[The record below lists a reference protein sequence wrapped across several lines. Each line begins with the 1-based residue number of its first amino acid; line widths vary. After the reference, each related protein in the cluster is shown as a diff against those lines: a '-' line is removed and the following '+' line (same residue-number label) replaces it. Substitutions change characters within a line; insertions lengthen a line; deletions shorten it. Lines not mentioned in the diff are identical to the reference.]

1 MKRAWIAAAVGV
13 VVVAAASVYVPL
25 NFLRP
30 GVERALGRGLGRRVE
45 IANVY
50 LTAIP
55 TPGFSLDGVTIAE
68 DPRAGI
74 EPFAYVQTLEAR
86 VAPLGLLR
94 GRLNFSSLRFGD
106 ASLNLVKTDAGPW
119 NFQFFFDGA
128 AARVSAAAGVASASA
143 PAQLPSIKMRAGRV
157 NFKFAQTKSVLFFD
171 DADVDVSPGGGGSME
186 LRFSGVP
193 SRTDR
198 SAQNFGHFFLRGTS
212 VPSAQ
217 GQKMNLNV
225 ELEPSAL
232 DAVAHLFAP
241 GGYAAPGVVA
251 LEAQITGVA
260 SRLAVTGELQLDQR
274 GGRTRLPYRGTLDLA
289 GQTLDLESAAQ
300 ALAVPLSIHLH
311 AADLLSS
318 PQWEATAEFN
328 HASLAA
334 FLNAARRAG
343 APLPEKLSGE
353 GAVSGSVNYRPIGGL
368 SGDIEVRD
376 LSLSMPGAPAV
387 KAAVAAISIGGNTI
401 SAGPAKVS
409 VGEDE
414 SADVG
419 VNYGIGGSGLDL
431 KITTRDLDVADLHS
445 LGLGEVPLL
454 DQISQGS
461 WRGWAR
467 YRKPP
472 SAEGVWS
479 GEYELRDARVAV
491 DGLADSVRIQSASVS
506 AYAAR
511 VSVTRLKARA
521 GTVEFTGDYRW
532 DPDAASPHQFHLQ
545 VANADLPELAR
556 LWKPTLARG
565 EGFLARTLRF
575 GAAAPAP
582 DWLAQRQAQ
591 GTLTIQALTAGD
603 YTLSAKTAR
612 VLWDGLAVTISGI
625 EASLRDDAQLKDGAQ
640 LRDDAP
646 LKDDAKLDDA
656 TLAGDLRMDLSGP
669 APRFRFDGK
678 LEDFAYK
685 GGNLDFAGRIESA
698 GLGLALLSNVHA
710 EGSLRGRGI
719 LFSPEAEFRSVTG
732 RFEMKMAQGGP
743 HWKLSDLDLIQGG
756 ETYSGEGTTQPDG
769 RLVLELA
776 SRGRQV
782 RYTGTMFA
790 LAPQP

>member
-1 MKRAWIAAAVGV
+1 MKRVWITGAVV
-13 VVVAAASVYVPL
+13 LAVIAAASVYVPL

-30 GVERALGRGLGRRVE
+30 GVERVLGRGLGRRVE
-45 IANVY
+45 IGNVY
-50 LTAIP
+50 LTPFPA
-55 TPGFSLDGVTIAE
+55 PGFSLEGVTIHE

-86 VAPLGLLR
+86 LAPLGLLR
-94 GRLNFSSLRFGD
+94 GRLNFSSLRFAD

-119 NFQFFFDGA
+119 NFQFFLSGGAAGAGA
-128 AARVSAAAGVASASA
+128 AAGGASGPPSAE
-143 PAQLPSIKMRAGRV
+143 LPSIKMRAGRV
-157 NFKFAQTKSVLFFD
+157 NFKFGQTKSVLFFD

-217 GQKMNLNV
+217 GQQMDLKV

-251 LEAQITGVA
+251 IQAQITGVA
-260 SRLAVTGELQLDQR
+260 SHLAFTGELQLDQR

-289 GQTLDLESAAQ
+289 SQVLDLESAAQ
-300 ALAVPLSIHLH
+300 APNVPFSIHLH
-311 AADLLSS
+311 AVDLLSS
-318 PQWEATAEFN
+318 PQWEATAEF
-328 HASLAA
+328 HEAPLAA
-334 FLNAARRAG
+334 FLNTARRMG

-353 GAVSGSVNYRPIGGL
+353 GAVLGSVNYRPSRGL

-376 LSLSMPGAPAV
+376 LSLSMPGAPVV
-387 KAAVAAISIGGNTI
+387 KAAAAAISIGGNTI
-401 SAGPAKVS
+401 SAGPANVS

-414 SADVG
+414 IAEVE
-419 VNYGIGGSGLDL
+419 VNYGLGHSGLDL
-431 KITTRDLDVADLHS
+431 KITTRDLAVADLHS

-454 DQISQGS
+454 DQISRGS
-461 WRGWAR
+461 WQGWVR

-472 SAEGVWS
+472 SAEGVWT
-479 GEYELRDARVAV
+479 GEYELRNARVAIV
-491 DGLADSVRIQSASVS
+491 GLADSVRIQSASVS
-506 AYAAR
+506 AYAQR
-511 VSVTRLKARA
+511 VSVTRLTARA
-521 GTVEFTGDYRW
+521 GNIEFTGDYRW

-545 VANADLPELAR
+545 VAGADLQELAR
-556 LWKPTLARG
+556 LWQPTLARG

-575 GAAAPAP
+575 GGPAPAP
-582 DWLAQRQAQ
+582 DWLTQRQAQ
-591 GTLTIQALTAGD
+591 GTLTIQALSAGD
-603 YTLSAKTAR
+603 YTLSVETAR
-612 VLWDGLAVTISGI
+612 VLWDGLAVTVSGI
-625 EASLRDDAQLKDGAQ
+625 EAKLDGA
-640 LRDDAP
+640 R
-646 LKDDAKLDDA
+646 
-656 TLAGDLRMDLSGP
+656 LAGDLTVDLSGA
-669 APRFRFDGK
+669 APRYRFEGK

-685 GGNLDFAGRIESA
+685 GGNLDFSGELESA
-698 GLGLALLSNVHA
+698 GLGLDLLSSVHA

-732 RFEMKMAQGGP
+732 RFEMKMTQGESR
-743 HWKLSDLDLIQGG
+743 WKLSDLDLIQGG

-790 LAPQP
+790 LVPQP

>member
-1 MKRAWIAAAVGV
+1 MKRGWIAVAACVA
-13 VVVAAASVYVPL
+13 VAAAASLYVPL

-30 GVERALGRGLGRRVE
+30 GVERVLGRGLGRRVE
-45 IANVY
+45 IENVY
-50 LTAIP
+50 LTAFP
-55 TPGFSLDGVTIAE
+55 APGFSLDGVTIHE

-119 NFQFFFDGA
+119 NFQFFLNGA
-128 AARVSAAAGVASASA
+128 ATEVANGST
-143 PAQLPSIKMRAGRV
+143 PVELPSIKMRAGRV
-157 NFKFAQTKSVLFFD
+157 NFKFGQTKSVLFFN

-198 SAQNFGHFFLRGTS
+198 PAQNFGHFFLRGTS

-217 GQKMNLNV
+217 GQNMNLNV

-251 LEAQITGVA
+251 LQAQITGAA
-260 SRLAVTGELQLDQR
+260 SRLAVIGELQLDQR

-289 GQTLDLESAAQ
+289 RQTLDLESAAQ
-300 ALAVPLSIHLH
+300 APNVPLSIHLH
-311 AADLLSS
+311 AADLLSA
-318 PQWEATAEFN
+318 PHWEASAEFN
-328 HASLAA
+328 QAPLAT
-334 FLNAARRAG
+334 FVSAARRMG
-343 APLPEKLSGE
+343 APLPEKLSSE
-353 GAVSGSVNYRPIGGL
+353 GAVSGSVNYRPGAGL
-368 SGDIEVRD
+368 SGDVEVRE

-387 KAAVAAISIGGNTI
+387 KAALVAISIGGNTI
-401 SAGPAKVS
+401 SSGPAKVS

-414 SADVG
+414 SAEVE
-419 VNYGIGGSGLDL
+419 VNYGLGSAAFLGSGLDL
-431 KITTRDLDVADLHS
+431 KITTRELEAADLHS
-445 LGLGEVPLL
+445 LGLGDVPLL
-454 DQISQGS
+454 DQISRGS

-479 GEYELRDARVAV
+479 GEYELRNARVAV
-491 DGLADSVRIQSASVS
+491 DGLADSVRIQSASVR
-506 AYAAR
+506 AFGER
-511 VSVTRLKARA
+511 VSVTGLKARA
-521 GTVEFTGDYRW
+521 GAIEFAGDYRW

-556 LWKPTLARG
+556 LWQPTLARG

-575 GAAAPAP
+575 GGPAPAP
-582 DWLAQRQAQ
+582 DWLTQRQAQ
-591 GTLTIQALTAGD
+591 GTLTIQALSAGD
-603 YTLSAKTAR
+603 YTLSAETAR

-625 EASLRDDAQLKDGAQ
+625 DARLEN
-640 LRDDAP
+640 
-646 LKDDAKLDDA
+646 DAKLDTA
-656 TLAGDLRMDLSGP
+656 TLAGDLSVDLTGP
-669 APRFRFDGK
+669 APRYRFEGT

-685 GGNLDFAGRIESA
+685 GGNLDFSGKIESA
-698 GLGLALLSNVHA
+698 GLGLELLSNVHA

-732 RFEMKMAQGGP
+732 RFEMKMVQGEP
-743 HWKLSDLDLIQGG
+743 RWKLSDLDLIQGG
-756 ETYSGEGTTQPDG
+756 ETYSGAGTTQPDG

-790 LAPQP
+790 LVPQP

>member
-1 MKRAWIAAAVGV
+1 MRRIWIAAAGV
-13 VVVAAASVYVPL
+13 ALVAAASVYVPL

-30 GVERALGRGLGRRVE
+30 GVERVLGRGLGRRVE
-45 IANVY
+45 IGNVY
-50 LTAIP
+50 LTAFP
-55 TPGFSLDGVTIAE
+55 APGFSLDGVTIHE

-106 ASLNLVKTDAGPW
+106 ASLNLVKTDEGPW
-119 NFQFFFDGA
+119 NFQFFLDGA
-128 AARVSAAAGVASASA
+128 AAGASAATGGAGRSG
-143 PAQLPSIKMRAGRV
+143 PAELPSIKMRAGRV
-157 NFKFAQTKSVLFFD
+157 NFKFGQTKSVLFFD
-171 DADVDVSPGGGGSME
+171 DADVDVFPGGGGSME

-212 VPSAQ
+212 TPSTQ
-217 GQKMNLNV
+217 GQKMDLNV

-232 DAVAHLFAP
+232 DAVGHLFAP
-241 GGYAAPGVVA
+241 GGYAAPGIVA
-251 LEAQITGVA
+251 LQAQITGVA

-289 GQTLDLESAAQ
+289 GQTLDLENAVQ
-300 ALAVPLSIHLH
+300 APNLPLSLHLH
-311 AADLLSS
+311 ASNLLSS
-318 PQWEATAEFN
+318 PQWEAAAEF
-328 HASLAA
+328 HQAPLSA
-334 FLNAARRAG
+334 FLDTARRMG
-343 APLPEKLSGE
+343 APLPEKLTGE
-353 GAVSGSVNYRPIGGL
+353 AAVSGSLHYRPSGGL
-368 SGDIEVRD
+368 VGDVEVRD

-387 KAAVAAISIGGNTI
+387 KALVAAISIGGNTI

-409 VGEDE
+409 LGDDE
-414 SADVG
+414 TADVEG
-419 VNYGIGGSGLDL
+419 NYGLGTSGFDL
-431 KITTRDLDVADLHS
+431 KITTRDMDVADLHS
-445 LGLGEVPLL
+445 LGLGDVPLL

-479 GEYELRDARVAV
+479 GEYELRNARVAI
-491 DGLADSVRIQSASVS
+491 DGLADSVRIQSASVI
-506 AYAAR
+506 AYAER

-521 GTVEFTGDYRW
+521 GAIEFTGDYRW

-545 VANADLPELAR
+545 VETADFQELAR

-575 GAAAPAP
+575 GATAPAP
-582 DWLAQRQAQ
+582 DWLTQRQAQ
-591 GTLTIQALTAGD
+591 GTLTIKALNAGD
-603 YTLSAKTAR
+603 YTLSAAPAR
-612 VLWDGLAVTISGI
+612 VLWDGLAMTISGVVARL
-625 EASLRDDAQLKDGAQ
+625 EDNARLENGSQLE
-640 LRDDAP
+640 
-646 LKDDAKLDDA
+646 DA
-656 TLAGDLRMDLSGP
+656 TLAGDLNVDLAGP
-669 APRFRFDGK
+669 APRYRFEGK

-685 GGNLDFAGRIESA
+685 GGNLDFNGKIESA
-698 GLGLALLSNVHA
+698 GLGLDLLLNAHA

-719 LFSPEAEFRSVTG
+719 LFSPEVEFRSVTG
-732 RFEMKMAQGGP
+732 RFEMKMAQGEP
-743 HWKLSDLDLIQGG
+743 RWKLSDLDLIQGG

-782 RYTGTMFA
+782 RYTGTIFA
-790 LAPQP
+790 LIPQP

>member
-1 MKRAWIAAAVGV
+1 MKRAWIAAAAGV
-13 VVVAAASVYVPL
+13 VIVAAASMYVPL

-30 GVERALGRGLGRRVE
+30 GIERAMGRGLGRRVE
-45 IANVY
+45 VDNVY
-50 LTAIP
+50 LEALP
-55 TPGFSLDGVTIAE
+55 APGFSLDGVTIHE

-106 ASLNLVKTDAGPW
+106 ASLNLVKTDEGPW
-119 NFQFFFDGA
+119 NFQFFLNGA
-128 AARVSAAAGVASASA
+128 VAGAAGVPA
-143 PAQLPSIKMRAGRV
+143 PAELPSIKMRAGRV
-157 NFKFAQTKSVLFFD
+157 NFKFGQTKSVLFFD

-198 SAQNFGHFFLRGTS
+198 AAQNFGHFFLRGTS

-217 GQKMNLNV
+217 GQKMDLKV

-260 SRLAVTGELQLDQR
+260 SHLAVTGELQLDQR

-289 GQTLDLESAAQ
+289 RQTLDLQTAAQ
-300 ALAVPLSIHLH
+300 APALPLSIHLH
-311 AADLLSS
+311 AADLLSA
-318 PQWEATAEFN
+318 PHWEASADFN
-328 HASLAA
+328 QAPLAA
-334 FLNAARRAG
+334 FLGAARRMG
-343 APLPEKLSGE
+343 ASLPEKLSGE
-353 GAVSGSVNYRPIGGL
+353 GAVSGSVNYRPGGGL
-368 SGDIEVRD
+368 SGDVEVRD

-387 KAAVAAISIGGNTI
+387 KAAVAAVSIGGNTI

-409 VGEDE
+409 VGDDE
-414 SADVG
+414 TADVE
-419 VNYGIGGSGLDL
+419 VNYGLGTSIFDL
-431 KITTRDLDVADLHS
+431 KITTRDMDVADLHS
-445 LGLGEVPLL
+445 LGLGDVPLL

-479 GEYELRDARVAV
+479 GEYELRNAKVTV

-506 AYAAR
+506 AYAER

-521 GTVEFTGDYRW
+521 GAIEFTGDYRW

-545 VANADLPELAR
+545 IANADLPELAR
-556 LWKPTLARG
+556 LWQPTLARG

-575 GAAAPAP
+575 GGAAPAP
-582 DWLAQRQAQ
+582 DWLTQRQAQ
-591 GTLTIQALTAGD
+591 GTLAIKALGAGD
-603 YTLSAKTAR
+603 YILSAETAR
-612 VLWDGLAVTISGI
+612 VLWDGLTVTISGI
-625 EASLRDDAQLKDGAQ
+625 GARLENAQLK
-640 LRDDAP
+640 
-646 LKDDAKLDDA
+646 DDA
-656 TLAGDLRMDLSGP
+656 TLAGDLRVDLSGP
-669 APRFRFDGK
+669 APRYRFEGK

-685 GGNLDFAGRIESA
+685 GGSLDFSGKIESA
-698 GLGLALLSNVHA
+698 GLGPGLLSNVRA

-732 RFEMKMAQGGP
+732 RFEMKMAQGEP
-743 HWKLSDLDLIQGG
+743 RWKLSDLDLIQGG

-769 RLVLELA
+769 RLILELA

>member
-1 MKRAWIAAAVGV
+1 MKRAWIAPAAVAAV
-13 VVVAAASVYVPL
+13 TAAASLYVPL

-50 LTAIP
+50 LAAFP
-55 TPGFSLDGVTIAE
+55 APGLSLDGVTIHE

-86 VAPLGLLR
+86 LALLELSR

-106 ASLNLVKTDAGPW
+106 ASLNLVKTDEGPW
-119 NFQFFFDGA
+119 NFQFFLDRAPAGA
-128 AARVSAAAGVASASA
+128 ARGST
-143 PAQLPSIKMRAGRV
+143 PAELPSIKMRSGRV
-157 NFKFAQTKSVLFFD
+157 NFKFGQTKSVLFFD

-198 SAQNFGHFFLRGTS
+198 SAQNFGHFFLRGTT
-212 VPSAQ
+212 VPAAQ
-217 GQKMNLNV
+217 GQKMDLRV

-260 SRLAVTGELQLDQR
+260 SRLAVTGELQFDQR

-289 GQTLDLESAAQ
+289 RQTLDLGSAAQ
-300 ALAVPLSIHLH
+300 APNLPLSIHFH

-318 PQWEATAEFN
+318 PQWEATVECNQAP
-328 HASLAA
+328 LAA
-334 FLNAARRAG
+334 FLSAARRMG
-343 APLPEKLSGE
+343 APLPEKLLGE
-353 GAVSGSVNYRPIGGL
+353 GTVSGSVDYRPRGGL
-368 SGDIEVRD
+368 SGDVEVRD
-376 LSLSMPGAPAV
+376 LSLSIPSAPVV
-387 KAAVAAISIGGNTI
+387 KAAVAAISIGGNII

-414 SADVG
+414 TAEVG
-419 VNYGIGGSGLDL
+419 LNYGVGGAGLDL

-472 SAEGVWS
+472 AAEGVWS
-479 GEYELRDARVAV
+479 GEYELRNARVAV
-491 DGLADSVRIQSASVS
+491 DGLADFVRIQSASVS
-506 AYAAR
+506 AYGPR
-511 VSVTRLKARA
+511 VSVTRLKAKA
-521 GTVEFTGDYRW
+521 GAVEFSGDYRW

-545 VANADLPELAR
+545 VETAELHELAR

-575 GAAAPAP
+575 GASAPAP

-591 GTLTIQALTAGD
+591 GTLTIQALNAGD
-603 YTLSAKTAR
+603 YTLSAETAR
-612 VLWDGLAVTISGI
+612 VLWDGLAVTISGV
-625 EASLRDDAQLKDGAQ
+625 E
-640 LRDDAP
+640 
-646 LKDDAKLDDA
+646 AKLEDA
-656 TLAGDLRMDLSGP
+656 TLAGDLRVDLSGP
-669 APRFRFDGK
+669 APRYRFEGK

-685 GGNLDFAGRIESA
+685 GGNLDFSGKIESA
-698 GLGLALLSNVHA
+698 GLGLDLLSNVHA

-732 RFEMKMAQGGP
+732 RFEMKMAQGEP
-743 HWKLSDLDLIQGG
+743 RWKLSDLDLIQGA

-790 LAPQP
+790 LVPQP

>member
-1 MKRAWIAAAVGV
+1 MKRVWITGAVV
-13 VVVAAASVYVPL
+13 LAVVAAASVYVPL

-45 IANVY
+45 IGNVY
-50 LTAIP
+50 LAALP
-55 TPGFSLDGVTIAE
+55 APGFSLDGVTIHE

-74 EPFAYVQTLEAR
+74 EPFAYVQSLDAR
-86 VAPLGLLR
+86 VAWLGLLR

-106 ASLNLVKTDAGPW
+106 ASLNLVKTDEGPW
-119 NFQFFFDGA
+119 NFQFFLNDVAAGAGA
-128 AARVSAAAGVASASA
+128 A
-143 PAQLPSIKMRAGRV
+143 PAELPSIKMRAGRV
-157 NFKFAQTKSVLFFD
+157 NFKFGQTKSVLFFD
-171 DADVDVSPGGGGSME
+171 DADVDFSLGGGGSME
-186 LRFSGVP
+186 LRFSGAP

-198 SAQNFGHFFLRGTS
+198 SAHNFGHFFLRGTS

-217 GQKMNLNV
+217 GQKLNLSV

-251 LEAQITGVA
+251 LQAQITGVA
-260 SRLAVTGELQLDQR
+260 SHLAVTGELQLDQR

-289 GQTLDLESAAQ
+289 NQTLDLESAAQ
-300 ALAVPLSIHLH
+300 APNVPLSIHLH
-311 AADLLSS
+311 AANLLSS
-318 PQWEATAEFN
+318 PEWEASAEFN
-328 HASLAA
+328 QAPLATFVSA
-334 FLNAARRAG
+334 GRRMG

-353 GAVSGSVNYRPIGGL
+353 GAVSGSLNYRANGGV
-368 SGDIEVRD
+368 SGDVEVRD

-414 SADVG
+414 SAEVG
-419 VNYGIGGSGLDL
+419 VNYGIGGPGLGSGLDL
-431 KITTRDLDVADLHS
+431 KITTRDMDVADLHS
-445 LGLGEVPLL
+445 LGLGDVPLL
-454 DQISQGS
+454 DQISRGS

-472 SAEGVWS
+472 LAEGVWS
-479 GEYELRDARVAV
+479 GEYELRNARVAV
-491 DGLADSVRIQSASVS
+491 DGLADSVRIESASVS
-506 AYAAR
+506 AFAER
-511 VSVTRLKARA
+511 VSVTRLTASA
-521 GTVEFTGDYRW
+521 GAIEFTGDYRW

-575 GAAAPAP
+575 GGSAPAP
-582 DWLAQRQAQ
+582 DWLTQRQAQ
-591 GTLTIQALTAGD
+591 GTLTIQALSAGD
-603 YTLSAKTAR
+603 YTLSAETAR

-625 EASLRDDAQLKDGAQ
+625 EA
-640 LRDDAP
+640 
-646 LKDDAKLDDA
+646 KLDDA
-656 TLAGDLRMDLSGP
+656 TLAGDLRVDLSGP
-669 APRFRFDGK
+669 APRYSFEGK

-685 GGNLDFAGRIESA
+685 GGNLDFNGKIESA
-698 GLGLALLSNVHA
+698 GRGLDLLSNVRA
-710 EGSLRGRGI
+710 EGALRGRGI

-732 RFEMKMAQGGP
+732 RFEMKMAQGEP
-743 HWKLSDLDLIQGG
+743 RWKLSDLDLIQGG

>member
-1 MKRAWIAAAVGV
+1 MKRAWIAATAGV
-13 VVVAAASVYVPL
+13 AIVAAASMYVPL
-25 NFLRP
+25 NFLRH
-30 GVERALGRGLGRRVE
+30 GIERALGRGLGRRVE
-45 IANVY
+45 IDNVY
-50 LTAIP
+50 LEALP
-55 TPGFSLDGVTIAE
+55 APGFSLDGVTIHE

-74 EPFAYVQTLEAR
+74 EPFAYVQTLQAR

-94 GRLNFSSLRFGD
+94 GRLNFSSLRLED
-106 ASLNLVKTDAGPW
+106 ASLNLVKTDEGPW
-119 NFQFFFDGA
+119 NFQFFLNGA
-128 AARVSAAAGVASASA
+128 VAGAGVAAGAAGGSA
-143 PAQLPSIKMRAGRV
+143 PAELPSIKMRAGRV
-157 NFKFAQTKSVLFFD
+157 NFKFGQTKSVLFFD
-171 DADVDVSPGGGGSME
+171 DADVDVSLGGGGSME

-217 GQKMNLNV
+217 GQKMDLNV

-289 GQTLDLESAAQ
+289 RQTLELETAAQ
-300 ALAVPLSIHLH
+300 APALPVSIHLH

-318 PQWEATAEFN
+318 PEWEASADFN
-328 HASLAA
+328 QAPLAA
-334 FLNAARRAG
+334 FLGAARRMG
-343 APLPEKLSGE
+343 ASLPEKLSGE
-353 GAVSGSVNYRPIGGL
+353 GSVSGSVNYRPGGGL
-368 SGDIEVRD
+368 SGDVEVRD
-376 LSLSMPGAPAV
+376 LSLSMTGAPAV
-387 KAAVAAISIGGNTI
+387 KAAVAAVSIGGNTI

-409 VGEDE
+409 VGDDE
-414 SADVG
+414 TADVE
-419 VNYGIGGSGLDL
+419 VNYGLGTSSFDL
-431 KITTRDLDVADLHS
+431 KITTRDMDVADLHS
-445 LGLGEVPLL
+445 LGLGDVPLL
-454 DQISQGS
+454 DQISEGS

-479 GEYELRDARVAV
+479 GEYELRSAKVTV
-491 DGLADSVRIQSASVS
+491 EGLTDSVRIQSASVS
-506 AYAAR
+506 AYAQR
-511 VSVTRLKARA
+511 VSVARLKASA
-521 GTVEFTGDYRW
+521 GAIEFTGDYRW

-545 VANADLPELAR
+545 LANADLQELAR
-556 LWKPTLARG
+556 LWQPTMARG

-575 GAAAPAP
+575 GGAAPAP
-582 DWLAQRQAQ
+582 DWLTQRQAQ
-591 GTLTIQALTAGD
+591 GTLTIRALSAGD
-603 YTLSAKTAR
+603 YTLSAETAR
-612 VLWDGLAVTISGI
+612 VLWDGLTVTISGI
-625 EASLRDDAQLKDGAQ
+625 DARLEKDAQLKDE
-640 LRDDAP
+640 
-646 LKDDAKLDDA
+646 A
-656 TLAGDLRMDLSGP
+656 TLAGDLRVDLSGP
-669 APRFRFDGK
+669 APRYRFEGK

-685 GGNLDFAGRIESA
+685 GGNLDFSGKIESA
-698 GLGLALLSNVHA
+698 GLGLDLLSKVHA

-732 RFEMKMAQGGP
+732 RFEMKMAQGEP
-743 HWKLSDLDLIQGG
+743 RWKLSDLDLIQGG

>member
-1 MKRAWIAAAVGV
+1 MKRAWIAAAVV
-13 VVVAAASVYVPL
+13 VALVAAAAVYVPL

-50 LTAIP
+50 LAAFLA
-55 TPGFSLDGVTIAE
+55 PGLSLDGVTIHE

-86 VAPLGLLR
+86 LAPLGLLR

-106 ASLNLVKTDAGPW
+106 ASLNLVKTAEGPW
-119 NFQFFFDGA
+119 NFQFFLDRASAGAGTSAGA
-128 AARVSAAAGVASASA
+128 ASGPARTL
-143 PAQLPSIKMRAGRV
+143 LPSIKMRSGRV
-157 NFKFAQTKSVLFFD
+157 NFKFGQTKSVLFFD

-232 DAVAHLFAP
+232 DAVAHLFTP
-241 GGYAAPGVVA
+241 GGYAAPGVVS
-251 LEAQITGVA
+251 LQAQITGVA
-260 SRLAVTGELQLDQR
+260 SHLAVTGELQLDQR
-274 GGRTRLPYRGTLDLA
+274 GGRTRLPYRGALDLA
-289 GQTLDLESAAQ
+289 GQTLDLESAVQ
-300 ALAVPLSIHLH
+300 TPNLPLSIHLH

-318 PQWEATAEFN
+318 PQWEAAADF
-328 HASLAA
+328 HQSPLSA
-334 FLNAARRAG
+334 FLNAARRMG
-343 APLPEKLSGE
+343 ARLPEKLSGE
-353 GAVSGSVNYRPIGGL
+353 GAVSGTLNYRPRGGL

-376 LSLSMPGAPAV
+376 LSLSIPGAPAV
-387 KAAVAAISIGGNTI
+387 KAGVAAVSIGGNII

-414 SADVG
+414 TADVE
-419 VNYGIGGSGLDL
+419 VNYGLGETGLDL
-431 KITTRDLDVADLHS
+431 KITTRDLDVAELHS
-445 LGLGEVPLL
+445 LGLDEVPLL
-454 DQISQGS
+454 DQISRGS

-467 YRKPP
+467 YRRPP

-479 GEYELRDARVAV
+479 GEYELRNAWVAV
-491 DGLADSVRIQSASVS
+491 DGLAGSVRIQSASVS
-506 AYAAR
+506 AYGPR

-521 GTVEFTGDYRW
+521 GAVEITGDYRW
-532 DPDAASPHQFHLQ
+532 DPDAASPHQFHLR
-545 VANADLPELAR
+545 AETADLQELAR
-556 LWKPTLARG
+556 LWEPTLARG

-575 GAAAPAP
+575 GASAPAP

-591 GTLTIQALTAGD
+591 GTLTIETLNAGD
-603 YTLSAKTAR
+603 YSVSAQTAR
-612 VLWDGLAVTISGI
+612 VLWDGLVVTISGVT
-625 EASLRDDAQLKDGAQ
+625 AQLKD
-640 LRDDAP
+640 DAR
-646 LKDDAKLDDA
+646 LEDA
-656 TLAGDLRMDLSGP
+656 TLAGDLRVDLSGP
-669 APRFRFDGK
+669 APHYRFDGK

-685 GGNLDFAGRIESA
+685 GGNLDFSGKIESA
-698 GLGLALLSNVHA
+698 GLGLVLLSNVHA

-719 LFSPEAEFRSVTG
+719 LFSQEAEFRSVTG
-732 RFEMKMAQGGP
+732 RFEMKMAQGEP
-743 HWKLSDLDLIQGG
+743 RWKLSDLDLMQGG

-790 LAPQP
+790 LVPQP

>member
-1 MKRAWIAAAVGV
+1 MKRVWITGAVV
-13 VVVAAASVYVPL
+13 LAVVAAASVYVPL

-30 GVERALGRGLGRRVE
+30 GVERALGRGLGRRVD
-45 IANVY
+45 IDNVY
-50 LTAIP
+50 LTALP
-55 TPGFSLDGVTIAE
+55 APGFSLDGVTIHE

-74 EPFAYVQTLEAR
+74 EPFAYVQTLDAR

-106 ASLNLVKTDAGPW
+106 ATLNLVKTDEGPW
-119 NFQFFFDGA
+119 NFQFFLDGA
-128 AARVSAAAGVASASA
+128 VGGAVSSSA
-143 PAQLPSIKMRAGRV
+143 PAELPSIKMRAGRV
-157 NFKFAQTKSVLFFD
+157 NFKFGQTKSVLFFD

-198 SAQNFGHFFLRGTS
+198 SAQNFGHFYLRGTS

-217 GQKMNLNV
+217 GQKLNLSV

-251 LEAQITGVA
+251 LQAQITGVA
-260 SRLAVTGELQLDQR
+260 SHLAVTGELQFDQR
-274 GGRTRLPYRGTLDLA
+274 GGRTRLPYRGMLDLA
-289 GQTLDLESAAQ
+289 SQTLDLESAAQ
-300 ALAVPLSIHLH
+300 APNVPLSIHLH
-311 AADLLSS
+311 AVNLFSS
-318 PQWEATAEFN
+318 PQWEAAADFN
-328 HASLAA
+328 QAPLATFVSA
-334 FLNAARRAG
+334 GRRMG
-343 APLPEKLSGE
+343 VPLPEKLSGE
-353 GAVSGSVNYRPIGGL
+353 GAVSGSLNYRANGGL
-368 SGDIEVRD
+368 SGDVEVRD

-387 KAAVAAISIGGNTI
+387 KAAVAAISIGGNII

-409 VGEDE
+409 VGEDG
-414 SADVG
+414 SAEVG
-419 VNYGIGGSGLDL
+419 VNYGIGGPGLGSGLDL
-431 KITTRDLDVADLHS
+431 KITTRDMDVADLHS
-445 LGLGEVPLL
+445 LGLGDVPLL
-454 DQISQGS
+454 DQISRGS

-479 GEYELRDARVAV
+479 GEYELRNARVAV
-491 DGLADSVRIQSASVS
+491 DGLADPARIQSASVS
-506 AYAAR
+506 AFAER
-511 VSVTRLKARA
+511 VSVTRLKASA
-521 GTVEFTGDYRW
+521 GAIEFTGDYRW

-545 VANADLPELAR
+545 VANADLQELAR

-575 GAAAPAP
+575 GASAPAP
-582 DWLAQRQAQ
+582 DWLTQRQAQ
-591 GTLTIQALTAGD
+591 GTLTIQALSAGD
-603 YTLSAKTAR
+603 YTLSAETAR
-612 VLWDGLAVTISGI
+612 VLWDGLAVTVSGI
-625 EASLRDDAQLKDGAQ
+625 E
-640 LRDDAP
+640 
-646 LKDDAKLDDA
+646 AKLDDA
-656 TLAGDLRMDLSGP
+656 ALAGDLRVDLSGP
-669 APRFRFDGK
+669 APRLRFDGK

-685 GGNLDFAGRIESA
+685 GGNLDFSGKIESA
-698 GLGLALLSNVHA
+698 GLGLDLLSNAHA

-732 RFEMKMAQGGP
+732 RFEMKMAQGEP
-743 HWKLSDLDLIQGG
+743 RWKLSDLDLTQGG

-790 LAPQP
+790 LVPQP

>member
-1 MKRAWIAAAVGV
+1 MKRAWITAALAVAVTAAA
-13 VVVAAASVYVPL
+13 AVYVPL

-50 LTAIP
+50 LAAFP
-55 TPGFSLDGVTIAE
+55 APGLSLDGVTIHE

-86 VAPLGLLR
+86 LAPLGLLR

-106 ASLNLVKTDAGPW
+106 ATLNLVKTDEGPW
-119 NFQFFFDGA
+119 NFQFFLDRA
-128 AARVSAAAGVASASA
+128 ASGVARGST
-143 PAQLPSIKMRAGRV
+143 PAELPSIKMRSGRV
-157 NFKFAQTKSVLFFD
+157 NFKFGQTKSVLFFD
-171 DADVDVSPGGGGSME
+171 DADVDVSPGGGGTME

-212 VPSAQ
+212 VASAQ
-217 GQKMNLNV
+217 GQKMNLSV

-251 LEAQITGVA
+251 LEAQIGGVA
-260 SRLAVTGELQLDQR
+260 SHLAVTGELQLDQR

-289 GQTLDLESAAQ
+289 SQTLDLETAPQ
-300 ALAVPLSIHLH
+300 APSVPLSIHLH
-311 AADLLSS
+311 AADLLSA
-318 PQWEATAEFN
+318 PHWEATADFRQ
-328 HASLAA
+328 APLAD
-334 FLNAARRAG
+334 FINAGRRMG

-353 GAVSGSVNYRPIGGL
+353 GAVSGSVNYRPSGGL
-368 SGDIEVRD
+368 SGDVEVRD
-376 LSLSMPGAPAV
+376 LALSMPGAPVV
-387 KAAVAAISIGGNTI
+387 KAVVAAISIGGNVI

-414 SADVG
+414 SAEVG
-419 VNYGIGGSGLDL
+419 LNYGVAGAGLDL
-431 KITTRDLDVADLHS
+431 KITTRELAIADLYS
-445 LGLGEVPLL
+445 LGLEDVPLL
-454 DQISQGS
+454 DQISRGS
-461 WRGWAR
+461 WRGWVR

-472 SAEGVWS
+472 AAEGVWS
-479 GEYELRDARVAV
+479 GEYELRNARVTV
-491 DGLADSVRIQSASVS
+491 DGLADSVRIQSALVS
-506 AYAAR
+506 AYGPR
-511 VSVTRLKARA
+511 ISVTRLKASA
-521 GTVEFTGDYRW
+521 GAVEFTGDYRW
-532 DPDAASPHQFHLQ
+532 DPDAASPHQFHFL
-545 VANADLPELAR
+545 VANADLQELAR
-556 LWKPTLARG
+556 LWQPTLARG

-575 GAAAPAP
+575 GASAPAP

-591 GTLTIQALTAGD
+591 GTLTIQALGAGD
-603 YTLSAKTAR
+603 YTLSAETAR

-625 EASLRDDAQLKDGAQ
+625 EG
-640 LRDDAP
+640 
-646 LKDDAKLDDA
+646 KLEDA
-656 TLAGDLRMDLSGP
+656 TLAGDLRVDLSGP
-669 APRFRFDGK
+669 APRYRFEGK

-685 GGNLDFAGRIESA
+685 GGNLDFSGKIESA
-698 GLGLALLSNVHA
+698 GLGLDLWSNLRA

-732 RFEMKMAQGGP
+732 RFEMKMAQGEP
-743 HWKLSDLDLIQGG
+743 RWKLSDLDLIQGG
-756 ETYSGEGTTQPDG
+756 ETYSGEGTNQPDG

-790 LAPQP
+790 LVPQP

>member
-1 MKRAWIAAAVGV
+1 MKRAWIAGTA
-13 VVVAAASVYVPL
+13 VVAVVGAASVYVPL

-30 GVERALGRGLGRRVE
+30 GIERALGRGLGRRVE

-50 LTAIP
+50 LAALP
-55 TPGFSLDGVTIAE
+55 TPGFSLDGVTIHE

-86 VAPLGLLR
+86 LAPLGLLR

-106 ASLNLVKTDAGPW
+106 ASLNLVKTDEGPW
-119 NFQFFFDGA
+119 NFQFFLD
-128 AARVSAAAGVASASA
+128 RAAAGFASGSA
-143 PAQLPSIKMRAGRV
+143 PTGLPSIKMRSGRV
-157 NFKFAQTKSVLFFD
+157 NFKFGQTKSVLFFD
-171 DADVDVSPGGGGSME
+171 DADVDVSPGGGSME

-212 VPSAQ
+212 APSAQ
-217 GQKMNLNV
+217 GQQMDLRV

-251 LEAQITGVA
+251 LQAQITGVA
-260 SRLAVTGELQLDQR
+260 SHLAVTGELQLDQR

-289 GQTLDLESAAQ
+289 RQTLDLESAAQ
-300 ALAVPLSIHLH
+300 APNVPLSIHLH

-318 PQWEATAEFN
+318 PQWEAAAEFN
-328 HASLAA
+328 RAPLAA
-334 FLNAARRAG
+334 FLSAARRMG

-353 GAVSGSVNYRPIGGL
+353 GAVSGSVNYRPSGGL
-368 SGDIEVRD
+368 SGDVEVRD

-387 KAAVAAISIGGNTI
+387 KAAVAAVSIGGNI
-401 SAGPAKVS
+401 VSAGPAKVS

-414 SADVG
+414 TAEVG
-419 VNYGIGGSGLDL
+419 LNYGLGNSGLDL
-431 KITTRDLDVADLHS
+431 KITTRDMDVADLHS

-454 DQISQGS
+454 DRISQGS
-461 WRGWAR
+461 WRGSAR
-467 YRKPP
+467 YRQPP

-479 GEYELRDARVAV
+479 GEYELRNARVAV
-491 DGLADSVRIQSASVS
+491 DGLADPVRIQSASVS
-506 AYAAR
+506 AYGPR

-521 GTVEFTGDYRW
+521 GAIEFTGDYRW

-545 VANADLPELAR
+545 VENADLQELVR

-575 GAAAPAP
+575 GASAPAP
-582 DWLAQRQAQ
+582 DWLTQRQAQ
-591 GTLTIQALTAGD
+591 GTLTIQALNAGD
-603 YTLSAKTAR
+603 YTLSAETAR

-625 EASLRDDAQLKDGAQ
+625 TAQ
-640 LRDDAP
+640 
-646 LKDDAKLDDA
+646 LKDDAKLEDA
-656 TLAGDLRMDLSGP
+656 TLAGDLTLDVSGP
-669 APRFRFDGK
+669 APRYRFDGK

-685 GGNLDFAGRIESA
+685 GGSLDFSGKIESA
-698 GLGLALLSNVHA
+698 GLGLDLLSNVRA

-732 RFEMKMAQGGP
+732 RFEMKMAQEEP
-743 HWKLSDLDLIQGG
+743 RWKLSDLDLIQGG

-790 LAPQP
+790 LVPQP

>member
-1 MKRAWIAAAVGV
+1 MKRIWIAAV
-13 VVVAAASVYVPL
+13 VSVAVVAGASVYVPL

-30 GVERALGRGLGRRVE
+30 GVERVLGRGLGRRVE
-45 IANVY
+45 IGNVY
-50 LTAIP
+50 LKAFP
-55 TPGFSLDGVTIAE
+55 APGFSLEGVTIHE

-94 GRLNFSSLRFGD
+94 GRMNLSSLRFGD
-106 ASLNLVKTDAGPW
+106 ASLNLVKTDEGPW
-119 NFQFFFDGA
+119 NFQFFLAGA
-128 AARVSAAAGVASASA
+128 AAGADAAAGGASGPPSA
-143 PAQLPSIKMRAGRV
+143 ELPSIKMRAGRV
-157 NFKFAQTKSVLFFD
+157 NFKFGQTKSVLFFD

-217 GQKMNLNV
+217 GHKMDLNV

-251 LEAQITGVA
+251 LQAQITGVA

-289 GQTLDLESAAQ
+289 SQTLDLESAAQ
-300 ALAVPLSIHLH
+300 APNVPLSIHLH

-318 PQWEATAEFN
+318 PQWEATAEF
-328 HASLAA
+328 HEAPLAA
-334 FLNAARRAG
+334 FFSAARRVG
-343 APLPEKLSGE
+343 GPLPEKLSGE
-353 GAVSGSVNYRPIGGL
+353 GEVSGSVNYRRSRGL

-387 KAAVAAISIGGNTI
+387 KAVVAAISIGGNTI
-401 SAGPAKVS
+401 SAGPARVS

-414 SADVG
+414 TADVE
-419 VNYGIGGSGLDL
+419 VNYGLGYSGLDL
-431 KITTRDLDVADLHS
+431 KITSRELDVADLHG

-454 DQISQGS
+454 DQISRGS
-461 WRGWAR
+461 WRGWTR

-479 GEYELRDARVAV
+479 GEYDLRNAWVAI

-506 AYAAR
+506 AYAER
-511 VSVTRLKARA
+511 VSVSRLKASA
-521 GTVEFTGDYRW
+521 GAVEFTGDYRW

-545 VANADLPELAR
+545 VETADLQELAR
-556 LWKPTLARG
+556 LWQPTLARG

-575 GAAAPAP
+575 GGPAPAP
-582 DWLAQRQAQ
+582 NWLTQRQAQ
-591 GTLTIQALTAGD
+591 GTLTVQALNAGD
-603 YTLSAKTAR
+603 YILSAKTAR

-625 EASLRDDAQLKDGAQ
+625 DSQLQYGAR
-640 LRDDAP
+640 LER
-646 LKDDAKLDDA
+646 A
-656 TLAGDLRMDLSGP
+656 TLAGDLTVDLSGA
-669 APRFRFDGK
+669 APRYRFEGK
-678 LEDFAYK
+678 LDDFAYK
-685 GGNLDFAGRIESA
+685 GGDLDFSGKIESA
-698 GLGLALLSNVHA
+698 GLGLDLLSRVHA

-719 LFSPEAEFRSVTG
+719 LFSPEAEFRSVSG
-732 RFEMKMAQGGP
+732 RFEMKMAQGEAR
-743 HWKLSDLDLIQGG
+743 WKLSDLDLIQGG

-790 LAPQP
+790 LVPQP

>member
-1 MKRAWIAAAVGV
+1 MKRGWIAAAATVAV
-13 VVVAAASVYVPL
+13 AAAASVYVPL

-30 GVERALGRGLGRRVE
+30 SVERVLGRGLGRRVE
-45 IANVY
+45 IGNVY
-50 LTAIP
+50 LTAFP
-55 TPGFSLDGVTIAE
+55 APGFSLDGVTIHE

-86 VAPLGLLR
+86 VAPLGLWR
-94 GRLNFSSLRFGD
+94 GRLRFSSLRFGD

-119 NFQFFFDGA
+119 NFQYFLDRAAAGAGA
-128 AARVSAAAGVASASA
+128 AAGTE
-143 PAQLPSIKMRAGRV
+143 LPSIKMRAGRV
-157 NFKFAQTKSVLFFD
+157 NFKFGQTKSVLFFN

-212 VPSAQ
+212 EPSPQ
-217 GQKMNLNV
+217 GQKMDLNV

-289 GQTLDLESAAQ
+289 RQTLDLESAAQ
-300 ALAVPLSIHLH
+300 SPNIPLAIHLH
-311 AADLLSS
+311 AADLLSA
-318 PQWEATAEFN
+318 PQWEVSAEFN
-328 HASLAA
+328 QAPLAT
-334 FLNAARRAG
+334 FVSAARRMG

-353 GAVSGSVNYRPIGGL
+353 GAVSGSVIYRPGAGL
-368 SGDIEVRD
+368 SGDVEVRD
-376 LSLSMPGAPAV
+376 LSLAMPGAPAV
-387 KAAVAAISIGGNTI
+387 KAALAAISIGENTI

-414 SADVG
+414 TADVE
-419 VNYGIGGSGLDL
+419 VDYGLGRTGLDL
-431 KITTRDLDVADLHS
+431 KITTRELDVADLHS

-472 SAEGVWS
+472 SADGVWS
-479 GEYELRDARVAV
+479 GEYELRNARVAV

-506 AYAAR
+506 AFAER
-511 VSVTRLKARA
+511 VSVTGLKARA
-521 GTVEFTGDYRW
+521 GAIEFTGDYRW

-545 VANADLPELAR
+545 VANAELQELAR
-556 LWKPTLARG
+556 LWQPTLARG

-575 GAAAPAP
+575 GGPAPAP
-582 DWLAQRQAQ
+582 DWLTQRQAQ
-591 GTLTIQALTAGD
+591 GTLTIKALNAGD
-603 YTLSAKTAR
+603 YTLSAETAR
-612 VLWDGLAVTISGI
+612 VLWDGLTVTISGV
-625 EASLRDDAQLKDGAQ
+625 DARLEN
-640 LRDDAP
+640 
-646 LKDDAKLDDA
+646 DAKLEGA
-656 TLAGDLRMDLSGP
+656 TLSGDLNVDLTGP
-669 APRFRFDGK
+669 APRYRLEGK

-685 GGNLDFAGRIESA
+685 GGNLDFNGKIESA
-698 GLGLALLSNVHA
+698 GLGLDLLSNVHA

-732 RFEMKMAQGGP
+732 RFEMKMAEGEP
-743 HWKLSDLDLIQGG
+743 RWKLSDLDLIQGG

-790 LAPQP
+790 LVPQP

>member
-1 MKRAWIAAAVGV
+1 MKRVWITGAVV
-13 VVVAAASVYVPL
+13 LAVVAAASVYVPL

-45 IANVY
+45 IGNVY
-50 LTAIP
+50 LAALP
-55 TPGFSLDGVTIAE
+55 APGFSLDGVTIHE

-74 EPFAYVQTLEAR
+74 EPFAYVQSLDAR
-86 VAPLGLLR
+86 VAWLGLLR

-106 ASLNLVKTDAGPW
+106 ASLNLVKTDEGPW
-119 NFQFFFDGA
+119 NFQFFLNDVAAGAGA
-128 AARVSAAAGVASASA
+128 A
-143 PAQLPSIKMRAGRV
+143 PAELPSIKMRAGRV
-157 NFKFAQTKSVLFFD
+157 NFKFGQTKSVLFFD
-171 DADVDVSPGGGGSME
+171 DADVDFSLGGGGSME
-186 LRFSGVP
+186 LRFSGAP

-198 SAQNFGHFFLRGTS
+198 SAHNFGHFFLRGTS

-217 GQKMNLNV
+217 GQKLNLSV

-251 LEAQITGVA
+251 LQAQITGVA
-260 SRLAVTGELQLDQR
+260 SHLAVTGELQLDQR

-289 GQTLDLESAAQ
+289 NQTLDLESAAQ
-300 ALAVPLSIHLH
+300 APNVPLSIHLH
-311 AADLLSS
+311 AANLLSS
-318 PQWEATAEFN
+318 PEWEASAEFN
-328 HASLAA
+328 QAPLATFVSA
-334 FLNAARRAG
+334 GRRMG

-353 GAVSGSVNYRPIGGL
+353 GAVSGSLNYRANGGV
-368 SGDIEVRD
+368 SGDVEVRD

-414 SADVG
+414 SAEVG
-419 VNYGIGGSGLDL
+419 VNYGIGGPGLGSGLDL
-431 KITTRDLDVADLHS
+431 KITTRDMDVADLHS
-445 LGLGEVPLL
+445 LGLGDVPLL
-454 DQISQGS
+454 DQISRGS

-472 SAEGVWS
+472 LAEGVWS
-479 GEYELRDARVAV
+479 GEYELRNARVAV
-491 DGLADSVRIQSASVS
+491 DGLADPVRIQSASVS
-506 AYAAR
+506 AFAER
-511 VSVTRLKARA
+511 VSVTRLTASA
-521 GTVEFTGDYRW
+521 GAIEFTGDYRW

-575 GAAAPAP
+575 GGSAPAP
-582 DWLAQRQAQ
+582 DWLTQRQAQ
-591 GTLTIQALTAGD
+591 GTLTIQALSAGD
-603 YTLSAKTAR
+603 YTLSAETAR

-625 EASLRDDAQLKDGAQ
+625 EA
-640 LRDDAP
+640 
-646 LKDDAKLDDA
+646 KLDDA
-656 TLAGDLRMDLSGP
+656 TLAGDLRVDLSGP
-669 APRFRFDGK
+669 APRYSFEGK

-685 GGNLDFAGRIESA
+685 GGNLDFNGKIESA
-698 GLGLALLSNVHA
+698 GRGLDLLSNVRA
-710 EGSLRGRGI
+710 EGALRGRGI

-732 RFEMKMAQGGP
+732 RFEMKMAQGEP
-743 HWKLSDLDLIQGG
+743 RWKLSDLDLIQGG

>member
-1 MKRAWIAAAVGV
+1 MKRAWIAAAAGV
-13 VVVAAASVYVPL
+13 VIVAAASMYVPL

-30 GVERALGRGLGRRVE
+30 GIERAMGRGLGRRVE
-45 IANVY
+45 VDNVY
-50 LTAIP
+50 LEALP
-55 TPGFSLDGVTIAE
+55 APGFSLDGVTIHE

-106 ASLNLVKTDAGPW
+106 ASLNLVKTDEGPW
-119 NFQFFFDGA
+119 NFQFFLNGAVAGA
-128 AARVSAAAGVASASA
+128 AGGSA
-143 PAQLPSIKMRAGRV
+143 PAELPSIKMRAGRV
-157 NFKFAQTKSVLFFD
+157 NFKFGQTKSVLFFD

-198 SAQNFGHFFLRGTS
+198 AAQNFGHFFLRGTS

-217 GQKMNLNV
+217 GQKMDLKV

-260 SRLAVTGELQLDQR
+260 SHLAVTGELQLDQR

-289 GQTLDLESAAQ
+289 RQTLDLQTAAQ
-300 ALAVPLSIHLH
+300 APALPLSIHLH
-311 AADLLSS
+311 AADLLSA
-318 PQWEATAEFN
+318 PHWEASADFN
-328 HASLAA
+328 QAPLAA
-334 FLNAARRAG
+334 FLGAARRMG
-343 APLPEKLSGE
+343 ASLPEKLSGE
-353 GAVSGSVNYRPIGGL
+353 GAVSGSVNYRPGGGL
-368 SGDIEVRD
+368 SGDVEVRD

-387 KAAVAAISIGGNTI
+387 KAAVAAVSIGGNTI

-409 VGEDE
+409 VGDDE
-414 SADVG
+414 TADVE
-419 VNYGIGGSGLDL
+419 VNYGLGTSIFDL
-431 KITTRDLDVADLHS
+431 KITTRDMDVADLHS
-445 LGLGEVPLL
+445 LGLGDVPLL

-479 GEYELRDARVAV
+479 GEYELRNAKVTV

-506 AYAAR
+506 AYAER

-521 GTVEFTGDYRW
+521 GAIEFTGDYRW
-532 DPDAASPHQFHLQ
+532 DPDAASPHLFHLQ
-545 VANADLPELAR
+545 IANADLPELAR
-556 LWKPTLARG
+556 LWQPTLARG

-575 GAAAPAP
+575 GGAAPAP
-582 DWLAQRQAQ
+582 DWLTQRQAQ
-591 GTLTIQALTAGD
+591 GTLAIKALGAGD
-603 YTLSAKTAR
+603 YILSAETAR
-612 VLWDGLAVTISGI
+612 VLWDGLTVTISGI
-625 EASLRDDAQLKDGAQ
+625 GARLENAQLK
-640 LRDDAP
+640 
-646 LKDDAKLDDA
+646 DDA
-656 TLAGDLRMDLSGP
+656 TLAGDLRVDLSGP
-669 APRFRFDGK
+669 APRYRFEGK

-685 GGNLDFAGRIESA
+685 GGSLDFSGKIESA
-698 GLGLALLSNVHA
+698 GLGPGLLSNVRA

-732 RFEMKMAQGGP
+732 RFEMKMAQGEP
-743 HWKLSDLDLIQGG
+743 RWKLSDLDLIQGG

-769 RLVLELA
+769 RLILELA

>member
-1 MKRAWIAAAVGV
+1 MKRAWIIGAVV
-13 VVVAAASVYVPL
+13 VAVVAAASVYVPL

-30 GVERALGRGLGRRVE
+30 GVERALGRGLGRRVD
-45 IANVY
+45 IDNVY
-50 LTAIP
+50 LTALP
-55 TPGFSLDGVTIAE
+55 APGFSLDGVTIHE

-74 EPFAYVQTLEAR
+74 EPFAYVQTLDAR

-106 ASLNLVKTDAGPW
+106 ATLNLVKTDEGPW
-119 NFQFFFDGA
+119 NFQFFLDGA
-128 AARVSAAAGVASASA
+128 AAGAGAVGGVASSSAAAE
-143 PAQLPSIKMRAGRV
+143 LPSIKMRAGRV
-157 NFKFAQTKSVLFFD
+157 NFKFGQTKSVLFFD

-186 LRFSGVP
+186 LRFSGAP

-198 SAQNFGHFFLRGTS
+198 SAQNFGHFYLRGTS

-217 GQKMNLNV
+217 GQKLNLSV

-241 GGYAAPGVVA
+241 GGYSAPGVVA
-251 LEAQITGVA
+251 LQAQITGVA
-260 SRLAVTGELQLDQR
+260 SHLAVMGELQLDQR
-274 GGRTRLPYRGTLDLA
+274 GGRTRVPYRGTLDLA
-289 GQTLDLESAAQ
+289 SQTLDLESMAQ
-300 ALAVPLSIHLH
+300 APNVPLSIHLR
-311 AADLLSS
+311 AVNLFSS
-318 PQWEATAEFN
+318 PQWEAAAEFN
-328 HASLAA
+328 QAPLATFVSAS
-334 FLNAARRAG
+334 RRMG
-343 APLPEKLSGE
+343 VPLPEKLSGE
-353 GAVSGSVNYRPIGGL
+353 GAVSGSLNYRANGGL
-368 SGDIEVRD
+368 SGDVEVRD

-387 KAAVAAISIGGNTI
+387 KAAVAAISIGGNII

-414 SADVG
+414 SAEVG
-419 VNYGIGGSGLDL
+419 LNYGIGGPGLGSGLDL
-431 KITTRDLDVADLHS
+431 KITTRDMDVADLHS
-445 LGLGEVPLL
+445 LGLGDVPLL
-454 DQISQGS
+454 DQISRGS

-472 SAEGVWS
+472 LAEGIWS
-479 GEYELRDARVAV
+479 GEYELRNAKVAV
-491 DGLADSVRIQSASVS
+491 DGLADPVRIESASVS
-506 AYAAR
+506 AFAER
-511 VSVTRLKARA
+511 VSVTRLKASA
-521 GTVEFTGDYRW
+521 GAIEFTGDYRW

-545 VANADLPELAR
+545 VANADLAELAR

-575 GAAAPAP
+575 GASAPAP
-582 DWLAQRQAQ
+582 DWLTQRQAH
-591 GTLTIQALTAGD
+591 GTLTIQALSAGD
-603 YTLSAKTAR
+603 YTLSAGTAR

-625 EASLRDDAQLKDGAQ
+625 EAKLGDDAQLKDAV
-640 LRDDAP
+640 RV
-646 LKDDAKLDDA
+646 DDA
-656 TLAGDLRMDLSGP
+656 TLAGDLRVDLSGP
-669 APRFRFDGK
+669 APRLRFDGK

-685 GGNLDFAGRIESA
+685 GGNLDFSGKIESA
-698 GLGLALLSNVHA
+698 GLGLDLLSNVHA
-710 EGSLRGRGI
+710 GGSLRGRGI

-732 RFEMKMAQGGP
+732 RFEMKMALGEP
-743 HWKLSDLDLIQGG
+743 RWKLSDLDLTQGG

-790 LAPQP
+790 LVPQP

>member
-1 MKRAWIAAAVGV
+1 MKRIWIAAAVSV
-13 VVVAAASVYVPL
+13 AVVAAASMYVPL

-30 GVERALGRGLGRRVE
+30 GVERVLGRGLGRRVE
-45 IANVY
+45 IGNVY
-50 LTAIP
+50 LTAFP
-55 TPGFSLDGVTIAE
+55 APGFSLEGVTIHE

-94 GRLNFSSLRFGD
+94 GRVNFSSLRFGD
-106 ASLNLVKTDAGPW
+106 ASLNLVKTDEGPW
-119 NFQFFFDGA
+119 NFQSFL
-128 AARVSAAAGVASASA
+128 ARAAAGGASGPPSVE
-143 PAQLPSIKMRAGRV
+143 LPSIKMRAGRV
-157 NFKFAQTKSVLFFD
+157 NFKFGQTKSVLFFD

-198 SAQNFGHFFLRGTS
+198 SAQNFGHFFLRGAS
-212 VPSAQ
+212 APSAQ
-217 GQKMNLNV
+217 GQKMDLNV
-225 ELEPSAL
+225 QLEPSAL

-251 LEAQITGVA
+251 LQAQITGVA
-260 SRLAVTGELQLDQR
+260 SRFALTGELQLDQR
-274 GGRTRLPYRGTLDLA
+274 GGRTRLPYRGALDLA
-289 GQTLDLESAAQ
+289 SQTLDLESAAR
-300 ALAVPLSIHLH
+300 APNEPLSIRLH

-318 PQWEATAEFN
+318 PQWEATAEF
-328 HASLAA
+328 HETPLAI
-334 FLNAARRAG
+334 FLSAARRLG
-343 APLPEKLSGE
+343 ALLPEKLSGE
-353 GAVSGSVNYRPIGGL
+353 GALSGSVNYRRSGGL
-368 SGDIEVRD
+368 SGDIEVRG

-387 KAAVAAISIGGNTI
+387 KAVVAAISIGGNII

-414 SADVG
+414 IADVEL
-419 VNYGIGGSGLDL
+419 NYGLGYSGLGYSGLDL

-445 LGLGEVPLL
+445 LGLGDVPLL
-454 DQISQGS
+454 DQISRGS

-467 YRKPP
+467 YRKRP
-472 SAEGVWS
+472 SVEGVWS
-479 GEYELRDARVAV
+479 GEYELRNAWVAI

-506 AYAAR
+506 AYSQR
-511 VSVTRLKARA
+511 VSVARLTGRA
-521 GTVEFTGDYRW
+521 GNIEFTGDYRW

-545 VANADLPELAR
+545 VETADLQELAR
-556 LWKPTLARG
+556 LWAPTLARG

-575 GAAAPAP
+575 GGPAPAP
-582 DWLAQRQAQ
+582 DWLTQRQAQ
-591 GTLTIQALTAGD
+591 GTLAIQALNVGD

-612 VLWDGLAVTISGI
+612 LLWDGLAVTISGI
-625 EASLRDDAQLKDGAQ
+625 DARLEN
-640 LRDDAP
+640 
-646 LKDDAKLDDA
+646 DAKLEDA
-656 TLAGDLRMDLSGP
+656 TLAGDLSVDLTGS
-669 APRFRFDGK
+669 APRYRLEGK
-678 LEDFAYK
+678 LDDFAYK
-685 GGNLDFAGRIESA
+685 GGSLDFSGKIESA
-698 GLGLALLSNVHA
+698 GLGLDLLSNVQA

-732 RFEMKMAQGGP
+732 RFEMKMAHGGP
-743 HWKLSDLDLIQGG
+743 RWKLSDLDLIQGG

-790 LAPQP
+790 LVPQP

>member
-1 MKRAWIAAAVGV
+1 MRRIWMAAAVGV
-13 VVVAAASVYVPL
+13 AVVAAAAVYVPL

-30 GVERALGRGLGRRVE
+30 GVERVLGRGLGRRVE
-45 IANVY
+45 IGNVY
-50 LTAIP
+50 LTAFP
-55 TPGFSLDGVTIAE
+55 APGFSLEGVTIHE

-74 EPFAYVQTLEAR
+74 EPFAYVEMLEAR
-86 VAPLGLLR
+86 LAPLGLLR
-94 GRLNFSSLRFGD
+94 GRLNFSSLRFGE
-106 ASLNLVKTDAGPW
+106 ASLNLVKTDEGPW
-119 NFQFFFDGA
+119 NFQFFLDH
-128 AARVSAAAGVASASA
+128 AAAGGASGPPSA
-143 PAQLPSIKMRAGRV
+143 ELPSIKMRAGRV
-157 NFKFAQTKSVLFFD
+157 NFKFGQTKSVLFFD

-212 VPSAQ
+212 VPLAQ
-217 GQKMNLNV
+217 GQKMDLNV

-251 LEAQITGVA
+251 LQAQITGVA

-289 GQTLDLESAAQ
+289 SQTLDLESAAQ
-300 ALAVPLSIHLH
+300 APNVPLSIHLH

-318 PQWEATAEFN
+318 PQWEASAEF
-328 HASLAA
+328 HQAPLAA
-334 FLNAARRAG
+334 FLNAARRMS

-353 GAVSGSVNYRPIGGL
+353 GAVSGSVNYRPSAGL
-368 SGDIEVRD
+368 SGDMEVRD
-376 LSLSMPGAPAV
+376 LSLSMPGAPPV
-387 KAAVAAISIGGNTI
+387 KAATAAISIGGNTI
-401 SAGPAKVS
+401 SAGPAKIS

-414 SADVG
+414 TADVE
-419 VNYGIGGSGLDL
+419 VNYGLGSAGLDL
-431 KITTRDLDVADLHS
+431 KITTRDLDVAALHS
-445 LGLGEVPLL
+445 LGLGDVPLL
-454 DQISQGS
+454 DQISRGS

-479 GEYELRDARVAV
+479 GDYELRNAWVAI

-506 AYAAR
+506 AYAER
-511 VSVTRLKARA
+511 VSVTRLTARA
-521 GTVEFTGDYRW
+521 GNIEFTGDYRW

-545 VANADLPELAR
+545 VETADFQELAR
-556 LWKPTLARG
+556 LWQPALARG

-575 GAAAPAP
+575 GASAPAP
-582 DWLAQRQAQ
+582 DWLTQRQAQ
-591 GTLTIQALTAGD
+591 GTLAIEALSFGD
-603 YTLSAKTAR
+603 YTLSARTAH

-625 EASLRDDAQLKDGAQ
+625 EARLENGAQ
-640 LRDDAP
+640 LE
-646 LKDDAKLDDA
+646 DA
-656 TLAGDLRMDLSGP
+656 TLAGDLTVDLSGP
-669 APRFRFDGK
+669 APRYRFEGK
-678 LEDFAYK
+678 LGDFAYK
-685 GGNLDFAGRIESA
+685 GGNLDFSGKIESA
-698 GLGLALLSNVHA
+698 GLGLDLLSSVHA

-732 RFEMKMAQGGP
+732 RFEMKMAQGEP

-790 LAPQP
+790 LVPQP

>member
-1 MKRAWIAAAVGV
+1 MKRAWMAAAVGAA
-13 VVVAAASVYVPL
+13 VVAAALLFVPL

-50 LTAIP
+50 LAAFP
-55 TPGFSLDGVTIAE
+55 APGLSLDGVTIHE

-86 VAPLGLLR
+86 LAPLGLLR

-106 ASLNLVKTDAGPW
+106 ASLNLVKTEEGPW
-119 NFQFFFDGA
+119 NFQYFLDRA
-128 AARVSAAAGVASASA
+128 AAGAGSGSAAA
-143 PAQLPSIKMRAGRV
+143 PPPSIKMRAGRV
-157 NFKFAQTKSVLFFD
+157 NFKFGQTKSVLFFD
-171 DADVDVSPGGGGSME
+171 DADVDVSRGGGGSME
-186 LRFSGVP
+186 LRFAGVP

-212 VPSAQ
+212 VPSTQ
-217 GQKMNLNV
+217 GQRMDLNV
-225 ELEPSAL
+225 QLEPSAL

-241 GGYAAPGVVA
+241 GAYAAPGVVA

-260 SRLAVTGELQLDQR
+260 SHLAVTGELQLDQR

-289 GQTLDLESAAQ
+289 SQTLDLESAAQ
-300 ALAVPLSIHLH
+300 GSNLPFSIHLH

-318 PQWEATAEFN
+318 PQWETMAEFN
-328 HASLAA
+328 QAPLAA
-334 FLNAARRAG
+334 FLGMARRLG

-353 GAVSGSVNYRPIGGL
+353 GAVSGSVNYRPRGGL
-368 SGDIEVRD
+368 SGDVEVRD

-387 KAAVAAISIGGNTI
+387 KAVVAAISIGGNII
-401 SAGPAKVS
+401 SAGPAKVR

-414 SADVG
+414 TADVAL
-419 VNYGIGGSGLDL
+419 NYGMGDSGLDL
-431 KITTRDLDVADLHS
+431 KIATPELDVADLHS
-445 LGLGEVPLL
+445 LGLGDVPLL
-454 DQISQGS
+454 DQIPRGS

-479 GEYELRDARVAV
+479 GEYELRNARVSV
-491 DGLADSVRIQSASVS
+491 DGLADTVRVQSAAVS
-506 AYAAR
+506 AYAER
-511 VSVTRLKARA
+511 VSVTRLKAKVGA
-521 GTVEFTGDYRW
+521 VEFTGDYRW

-545 VANADLPELAR
+545 IENADLHELAR
-556 LWKPTLARG
+556 LWKPALARG

-575 GAAAPAP
+575 GAPAPAP
-582 DWLAQRQAQ
+582 DWLTQRQAQ
-591 GTLTIQALTAGD
+591 GTLAIQALNAGD
-603 YTLSAKTAR
+603 YTLSAETAR
-612 VLWDGLAVTISGI
+612 VLWDGLKVTISGI
-625 EASLRDDAQLKDGAQ
+625 GG
-640 LRDDAP
+640 
-646 LKDDAKLDDA
+646 KLDDA
-656 TLAGDLRMDLSGP
+656 TLAGDLSVDLSGP
-669 APRFRFDGK
+669 APRYRFEGK

-685 GGNLDFAGRIESA
+685 GGNLDFSGKIESA
-698 GLGLALLSNVHA
+698 GLGLDLLSNLHA

-719 LFSPEAEFRSVTG
+719 VFSPEAEFRSVTG
-732 RFEMKMAQGGP
+732 RFEMKMAQGEP
-743 HWKLSDLDLIQGG
+743 RWKLSDLDLIQGG

-790 LAPQP
+790 LVPQP